1 MINTDAPLNDGKF
14 HIFGLYWT
22 PNRIEWYLDGE
33 KVSFQTR
40 KQKYK
45 MIKLFQVREVGT
57 DGETDHLITHKIP
70 LFMQLEAEVTDG
82 NAIADSD
89 ISEGCVVDY
98 ARHFAIDNIQD
109 CD

>member
-1 MINTDAPLNDGKF
+1 M
-14 HIFGLYWT
+14 
-22 PNRIEWYLDGE
+22 
-33 KVSFQTR
+33 
-40 KQKYK
+40 
-45 MIKLFQVREVGT
+45 REVGT

-109 CD
+109 CYWFFFAVFEQIKI